1 MGLLELLGSWSA
13 SRRAL
18 LVASRFSKKALRTSS
33 ELWLG
38 LARSFLWLGGV
49 LGLAGEP
56 SQSSPRLACLL
67 KGVPA
72 MAAAASTDTG
82 LTQILDRLGPHAA
95 ARVITKGGVLL
106 VLLVL
111 LVQLVQLVLLGLHS
125 GTTRDGCSTYKNIA
139 FGERDGCST

>member
-1 MGLLELLGSWSA
+1 
-13 SRRAL
+13 
-18 LVASRFSKKALRTSS
+18 
-33 ELWLG
+33 
-38 LARSFLWLGGV
+38 
-49 LGLAGEP
+49 
-56 SQSSPRLACLL
+56 
-67 KGVPA
+67 

-106 VLLVL
+106 VLLALLVL

-139 FGERDGCST
+139 FGERHGCST